1 MDYQG
6 LSELMFPHITKKIAD
21 YEQIYPQRQLPE
33 GARVTRLAPSPTGF
47 IHLGNLYG
55 ALADERLAHQ
65 SGGVFFL
72 RIEDTDDKREVEGAV
87 ETLITSLDY
96 FGIHFDEGAV
106 IDGEVGDYGPYQ
118 QSVRKDIYQAV
129 AKELVAK
136 GLAYPCFCSEETL
149 AASRSA
155 QEAQKANIGYY
166 GTWAVCRHLSPE
178 AAAAKIAAGEKYVVR
193 LRSTYRGE
201 TILVKDA
208 IRGALSLPANQQ
220 DIVLLKQNGI
230 PTYHFAHVVDD
241 HFMRTTHVVR
251 GEEWLST
258 LPAHVEMF
266 QALEWPLPIYCHTA
280 HLMKQDGATR
290 RKLSKRKD
298 PELGLDYYRSLGY
311 HPEAV
316 REYLMTILN
325 SNYEE
330 WRLANP
336 HTPSTEFAVT
346 MEKMGKSGALF
357 DLDKL
362 NDIAK
367 DVMANM
373 SAEAIYTF
381 VREWVKAYKPEAYE
395 EVSREQKMIEG
406 LLDIGRSGDK
416 PRKDLIYAQQI
427 FDFIAYSF
435 DDYYMQE
442 DDYSEHL
449 SAEDIRTI
457 LQAYQA
463 HYIFEDDDEVWFG
476 KMKDMAV
483 AMGYAAKPKDYKKNP
498 EQYKGHIGDVMG
510 VIRLAVVGR
519 TNSPDLWSI
528 QQVMG
533 YERVM
538 KRISQALEALNEK

>member
-6 LSELMFPHITKKIAD
+6 LAELMFPHITKTTDD
-21 YEQIYPQRQLPE
+21 YAQLYPPRNLPQ
-33 GARVTRLAPSPTGF
+33 GAMVTRLAPSPTGF

-65 SGGVFFL
+65 NGGVFFL

-96 FGIHFDEGAV
+96 FGIHFDEGV
-106 IDGEVGDYGPYQ
+106 RIDGEIGSYGPYT
-118 QSVRKDIYQAV
+118 QSKRKEIYQAT

-136 GLAYPCFCSEETL
+136 GLAYPCFCSEEEL
-149 AASRSA
+149 ADNRTK

-166 GTWAVCRHLSPE
+166 GTWAKCRHLSSDE
-178 AAAAKIAAGEKYVVR
+178 AAQKIAAGEKYVVR
-193 LRSTYRGE
+193 LRSKFNGE
-201 TILVKDA
+201 NVIVNDA
-208 IRGALSLPANQQ
+208 IRGMLNLPANQQ

-241 HFMRTTHVVR
+241 HFMGTTHVIR

-266 QALEWPLPIYCHTA
+266 QALDWPLPIYCHTA
-280 HLMKQDGATR
+280 HMMKQEGETR

-311 HPEAV
+311 PPLAV

-330 WRLANP
+330 WRIANP
-336 HTPSTEFAVT
+336 HTSLTEFDVT

-362 NDIAK
+362 NDITK
-367 DVMANM
+367 DVVAEM
-373 SAEAIYTF
+373 SAAEIYEF
-381 VREWVKAYKPEAYE
+381 LLQWVKEYKTDALAELTDQ
-395 EVSREQKMIEG
+395 RQMIEDI
-406 LLDIGRSGDK
+406 LDIGRSGDK

-427 FDFIAYSF
+427 FDFIAYCF
-435 DDYYMQE
+435 DDYYVME
-442 DDYSEHL
+442 DDYSANMT
-449 SAEDIRTI
+449 AEDV
-457 LQAYQA
+457 QAVLKAYKE
-463 HYIFEDDDEVWFG
+463 HYIFQDDDETWFN
-476 KMKDMAV
+476 KMKEMAT
-483 AMGYAAKPKDYKKNP
+483 AMGYAAKPKDFKKNP
-498 EQYKGHIGDVMG
+498 DQYKGHIGDVMG
-510 VIRLAVVGR
+510 VIRLAIVGR

-528 QQVMG
+528 QQAMG
-533 YERVM
+533 YDRVI
-538 KRISQALEALNEK
+538 KRIDQALQAQS